1 MSQIIYRQLD
11 PIRLPLVNKIY
22 KSFYPSGKAKRDE
35 TIWVAESNKSII
47 ASVRFKT
54 IDDIQLLTG
63 MLVIPEYRLQGIA
76 YKLIE
81 ACRNQ
86 INQQAC
92 YCFAF
97 QELEVFY
104 QKSGFHTI
112 NSENLPN
119 NIKQRFQRYAN
130 SGKNLIPML
139 FIDTLTSE
147 SMNKNISKH

>member
-35 TIWVAESNKSII
+35 IIWVAESNHSII

-54 IDDIQLLTG
+54 IDNMQLLTG
-63 MLVIPEYRLQGIA
+63 MLVAPEYRLQGIA

-81 ACRNQ
+81 ACRSQ
-86 INQQAC
+86 INRQTC

-104 QKSGFHTI
+104 QKSGFQTI
-112 NSENLPN
+112 DSETLPN

-130 SGKNLIPML
+130 SGKNLIPMVY
-139 FIDTLTSE
+139 I
-147 SMNKNISKH
+147 N